1 MLSTESPPPPLD
13 LPCNNNCEIPQ
24 LKNYSISSD
33 EDERDSSYKNN
44 HNQVE
49 VDLLNKSSFDDNHN
63 NPLPKFS
70 IRDYVFDTRGKDIEN
85 NWPFSQE
92 NLQLCLKY
100 GVKDVLPPFQSLDS
114 VRNPTTEKLVSDVK
128 LSESDN
134 RSVDEKLASNVQNI
148 DSSRSEEDK
157 EHPSCSDLNSV
168 PVAEESQRTPLK
180 KVVKSNTQNSVKKCR
195 LVLKLN
201 NIAERKPNENSS
213 SNPSA
218 ASETTMASKVCPVCK
233 TFSSSSNTTLNA
245 HIDQCLSSGGP
256 TVKWT
261 ENPKVSIK
269 HRIKPR
275 KTRMMVDIY
284 ETALQ
289 CTLEDLDRRNGT
301 NWASSN
307 SGFPAQGLKAC
318 AEEKNKAYSSVDVGE
333 SNEKGAVYID
343 SKSPKIRSLSKLN
356 DQPSSSFSKYECGG
370 PSKIVEKD
378 KCCEFVERKKKK
390 CLVRKH
396 ELLKHPIY
404 GQRSCSPSTD
414 NLPKSPTY
422 GPKIFLPKPDHSPE
436 PKVNNGQQK
445 QCEGYLTPPH
455 TSFDR
460 MKSDDLGMIKQ
471 WVGSKRTGPKKK
483 KNNLQHENNQ
493 HPDKTVECSRENG
506 ENPLLPTQSHRRKEN
521 VLCDSSLISQDCHVK
536 KIQLARKD
544 PPSVA
549 QNQDSSR
556 SNKKMRINVDP
567 AVNTDSIIS
576 RPCGFPSQG
585 KEKTSSG
592 HAISSG
598 SKKFSSLR
606 KKLLSVRRTSAP
618 ESKKNLGGKRLDFKK
633 PRLSYASGS
642 DDEVAVSQT
651 KRATGKPLIN
661 GTTVLK
667 LRKKRSKSTN
677 AAKEDVSLK
686 DSKESSPEPDSDDV
700 ERNVSSFLRE
710 NVIIDTNNE
719 FVCKP
724 TYKIAAEGEEA
735 FDKSL
740 DSTNFHEFVCSENV
754 VEDLVAPNGRAV
766 AETDANDEG
775 KRNYFADVDPIPIPG
790 PPGSF
795 LPSPGRM
802 CSEDLQGNSSLTT
815 CRVQSS
821 EDEHEAIVD
830 RMMGSSDSPISAR
843 SYSGPVVNFSK
854 SHVQHG
860 IEGGPINTE
869 RELIH
874 LDESRG
880 NLMCCCSRKDGAL
893 MYNQDS
899 QLLRRRTMTP
909 LSVPARE
916 ETRSSNYYSGYWK
929 EQTQEPGK
937 TGANCEAK
945 LRACVDCEFPSPS
958 TPNNPVLRL
967 MGKNLMVANK
977 DENQVSPQTRPAY
990 FSGTAMEHPIS
1001 PRFCADNSHTG
1012 AHSFGRNLPRGHY
1025 SMYENSQTSM
1035 PAQHFDFVRSNPANF
1050 RPLSHDQLSSGHHHP
1065 STTHMLSSKSFG
1077 GGTFITSSP
1086 NTRTY
1091 DSRGNNNKYK
1101 EIIVIDD
1108 SPENRA
1114 TNKGKQYT
1122 EGEGSYVTI
1131 TSSSLSMA
1139 SRYEYNPTAVNHRH
1153 HHHPFYGYPVYNGG
1167 PPPMERNGN
1176 VQVAVPKEM
1185 MNNNANLGQWN
1196 YCSSPPEGYRLL
1208 HPNSSLQASASTANL
1223 RSSLSYFSP
1232 SFL

>member
-1 MLSTESPPPPLD
+1 
-13 LPCNNNCEIPQ
+13 
-24 LKNYSISSD
+24 
-33 EDERDSSYKNN
+33 
-44 HNQVE
+44 
-49 VDLLNKSSFDDNHN
+49 
-63 NPLPKFS
+63 
-70 IRDYVFDTRGKDIEN
+70 
-85 NWPFSQE
+85 
-92 NLQLCLKY
+92 
-100 GVKDVLPPFQSLDS
+100 
-114 VRNPTTEKLVSDVK
+114 
-128 LSESDN
+128 
-134 RSVDEKLASNVQNI
+134 
-148 DSSRSEEDK
+148 
-157 EHPSCSDLNSV
+157 
-168 PVAEESQRTPLK
+168 
-180 KVVKSNTQNSVKKCR
+180 
-195 LVLKLN
+195 
-201 NIAERKPNENSS
+201 
-213 SNPSA
+213 
-218 ASETTMASKVCPVCK
+218 MASKVCPVCK

-256 TVKWT
+256 TVEWT
-261 ENPKVSIK
+261 ANPKVSIK

-275 KTRMMVDIY
+275 KTRLMVDIY

-333 SNEKGAVYID
+333 SNEKDAVYID
-343 SKSPKIRSLSKLN
+343 SKSPKIRSLSKLS

-378 KCCEFVERKKKK
+378 KCCEFVESKKKK

-422 GPKIFLPKPDHSPE
+422 GPKICYPRPDRSPE

-483 KNNLQHENNQ
+483 ENNLQHENQ
-493 HPDKTVECSRENG
+493 HPDKTVKCSRKND
-506 ENPLLPTQSHRRKEN
+506 ENPLSPTQSHRRKEN

-536 KIQLARKD
+536 KSQLARKD

-549 QNQDSSR
+549 QNQDTSR

-567 AVNTDSIIS
+567 AVNPDTSFISSIIS
-576 RPCGFPSQG
+576 QPRGFPSQG
-585 KEKTSSG
+585 KEKTSSD
-592 HAISSG
+592 HVISSG
-598 SKKFSSLR
+598 SKTKLSLR

-618 ESKKNLGGKRLDFKK
+618 ESKKNLGRKRLDFKK
-633 PRLSYASGS
+633 PRLNYASGS
-642 DDEVAVSQT
+642 DDEVEVSQT
-651 KRATGKPLIN
+651 KRATGKPLVN

-667 LRKKRSKSTN
+667 LRKKRSKSAN

-686 DSKESSPEPDSDDV
+686 DSKETSPEPDSDDAGK
-700 ERNVSSFLRE
+700 NVSSFVRQ
-710 NVIIDTNNE
+710 NVIIDTNNDLEDE
-719 FVCKP
+719 FVCEP
-724 TYKIAAEGEEA
+724 TYKIADEREEA

-740 DSTNFHEFVCSENV
+740 DSTTFHEFVCSDNV
-754 VEDLVAPNGRAV
+754 VEDLVASNGRAV
-766 AETDANDEG
+766 AETDVDNEG
-775 KRNYFADVDPIPIPG
+775 KRNYFADVEPIPIPG

-821 EDEHEAIVD
+821 EDEHGVIVD

-843 SYSGPVVNFSK
+843 SYSGPVINFSSK
-854 SHVQHG
+854 SHVQHR

-880 NLMCCCSRKDGAL
+880 NLMCCCSRKDGAFL
-893 MYNQDS
+893 QSGPFMYNQDS

-909 LSVPARE
+909 LSVPAQE
-916 ETRSSNYYSGYWK
+916 KTRSSNYSGYWK
-929 EQTQEPGK
+929 EQTQEPEK
-937 TGANCEAK
+937 NGANCEVK

-958 TPNNPVLRL
+958 APNNPVLRL

-1001 PRFCADNSHTG
+1001 PRFCADNSQSGPHP
-1012 AHSFGRNLPRGHY
+1012 FGRHLPRGHY

-1050 RPLSHDQLSSGHHHP
+1050 RPLSHDQLSSGHHP
-1065 STTHMLSSKSFG
+1065 STHMLSSKSFG
-1077 GGTFITSSP
+1077 GSTFITSSP

-1108 SPENRA
+1108 SPENGT

-1122 EGEGSYVTI
+1122 EGDGSYVTM
-1131 TSSSLSMA
+1131 TSSSSMA
-1139 SRYEYNPTAVNHRH
+1139 SRYEYDPRAANH

-1167 PPPMERNGN
+1167 PPPMERNRN
-1176 VQVAVPKEM
+1176 VQVAVPKGM
-1185 MNNNANLGQWN
+1185 INNNANLGQWN
-1196 YCSSPPEGYRLL
+1196 YCSSSPEGSRLL
-1208 HPNSSLQASASTANL
+1208 HPTNSSLQVSASTANL